1 MKRFESAGVAVP
13 DVLLTGHHAE
23 VAQWRQEQSYLR
35 TKQRRA
41 DLLDDTGDRDPPQT
55 KEGES

>member
-1 MKRFESAGVAVP
+1 VP

-41 DLLDDTGDRDPPQT
+41 DLLDDAGDRDQPQT
-55 KEGES
+55 KEGEA